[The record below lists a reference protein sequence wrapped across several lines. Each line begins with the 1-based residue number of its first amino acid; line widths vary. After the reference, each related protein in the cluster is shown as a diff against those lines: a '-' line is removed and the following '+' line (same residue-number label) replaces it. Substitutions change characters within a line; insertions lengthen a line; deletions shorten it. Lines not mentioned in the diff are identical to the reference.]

1 MKRRR
6 PGQMRPQLKLA
17 LTPQKTKLPALAE
30 KVTLLS
36 KVRMLLM
43 NWVLNEMQQQIRT
56 ASYRQLQTRE
66 PHFKTWDFLRRK
78 QTNLTAPESNPQS
91 MSMTVA
97 IMMSRTNTLRGSLLV
112 KKISRLST

>member
-6 PGQMRPQLKLA
+6 PGQMRPQLKLD